1 MLKIVII
8 GLFGIMGFA
17 LVLLVVILVVGLTG
31 GYNNETTPIL
41 TPTPCVLTIL
51 SYEMTTD
58 AEFMNRP
65 RCEGLARND
74 GNTQIYSAWIDIDY
88 YDSNGYLIGS
98 GGDIV
103 SDLEPDQTWIFGHTY
118 VFSGYEDVVSCDI
131 EVLCCY

>member
-1 MLKIVII
+1 VLKIVII

-51 SYEMTTD
+51 SYEMTID
-58 AEFMNRP
+58 EEFMNRP

-74 GNTQIYSAWIDIDY
+74 GSAQVSSAWVDIDY
-88 YDSNGYLIGS
+88 YDSNGSLVGS

-103 SDLEPDQTWIFGHTY
+103 NDLKPGQTWIFGHTY
-118 VFSGYEDVVSCDI
+118 VFSGYGDVVSCDI
-131 EVLCCY
+131 EVLCGY

>member
-1 MLKIVII
+1 
-8 GLFGIMGFA
+8 MGFA
-17 LVLLVVILVVGLTG
+17 LVLLIVILVVGLTG
-31 GYNNETTPIL
+31 GYDNETTPIL

-51 SYEMTTD
+51 SYEMTAD

-74 GNTQIYSAWIDIDY
+74 GSTQIHSAWIDIDY
-88 YDSNGYLIGS
+88 YDSKGSLIGS

-103 SDLEPDQTWIFGHTY
+103 SGLKPGQTWIFSHTY
-118 VFSGYEDVVSCDI
+118 VFSGYEDVVSCGI